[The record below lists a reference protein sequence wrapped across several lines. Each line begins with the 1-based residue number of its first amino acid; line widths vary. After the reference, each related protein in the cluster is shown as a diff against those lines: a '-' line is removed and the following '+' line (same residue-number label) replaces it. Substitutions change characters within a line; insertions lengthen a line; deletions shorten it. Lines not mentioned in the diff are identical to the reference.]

1 MVKRTQGFENWDFSN
16 MFEGFNVPNMP
27 EMKFEAIAATQQ
39 RNFEAF
45 ATANRMAVE
54 GFQAIA
60 QRNAEFFRAAY
71 ENGAQTAQT
80 CADPVSPSE
89 GFKRQAEYSSDA
101 FQASVANA
109 REITGMVRKTVDQS
123 VRVMADRMTEG
134 LSEMAGFVAADDAP
148 TAAKAA
154 K

>member
-1 MVKRTQGFENWDFSN
+1 MAKRTQGFENWDFSK
-16 MFEGFNVPNMP
+16 MFGDFNVPNMP
-27 EMKFEAIAATQQ
+27 EMKFEAIVATQQ
-39 RNFEAF
+39 RNLEAV

-60 QRNAEFFRAAY
+60 QRNAEFFRSAY

-89 GFKRQAEYSSDA
+89 SFKRQAEMSSDA
-101 FQASVANA
+101 FQAGVANA
-109 REITGMVRKTVDQS
+109 REITGMVRETVDQS
-123 VRVMADRMTEG
+123 MRVMADRMTEG
-134 LSEMAGFVAADDAP
+134 LSEMAGFVATDDAP
-148 TAAKAA
+148 AAPKAA